1 MKGFSRPN
9 VAAKPKFTYQQK
21 CTQLFRAIRVESSA
35 EMKLEIHQPEEA
47 WESDPVW
54 KLIDDAAAPK
64 ASARFAEKTLR
75 AARTSTQNTV
85 WWKSLFGQT
94 PLAGLGAAA
103 ALTALAIAF
112 FPSSDNTP
120 FHEDALLV
128 QETEEIA
135 EMENLLTSIDHI
147 EELSD
152 SELIALIGY

>member
-1 MKGFSRPN
+1 
-9 VAAKPKFTYQQK
+9 
-21 CTQLFRAIRVESSA
+21 
-35 EMKLEIHQPEEA
+35 MKLEIHQPEEA

-54 KLIDDAAAPK
+54 KLIDDDAAPK
-64 ASARFAEKTLR
+64 ASARFAENTLR
-75 AARTSTQNTV
+75 AARTSTQNTA
-85 WWKSLFGQT
+85 WWKSWKSLFVPA

-112 FPSSDNTP
+112 FPNTENTP
-120 FHEDALLV
+120 FPEDALLG

-135 EMENLLTSIDHI
+135 EIENLITSIDHI

>member
-1 MKGFSRPN
+1 MKS
-9 VAAKPKFTYQQK
+9 K
-21 CTQLFRAIRVESSA
+21 ID
-35 EMKLEIHQPEEA
+35 QPEEA

-54 KLIDDAAAPK
+54 KLLDDSAAPK

-85 WWKSLFGQT
+85 WWKSLFVPR
-94 PLAGLGAAA
+94 PLAGLGTAA

-112 FPSSDNTP
+112 FPNTENAP
-120 FHEDALLV
+120 FPEDALLG

-135 EMENLLTSIDHI
+135 EIENLIASIDHI

>member
-1 MKGFSRPN
+1 MKS
-9 VAAKPKFTYQQK
+9 K
-21 CTQLFRAIRVESSA
+21 ID
-35 EMKLEIHQPEEA
+35 QPEEA

-54 KLIDDAAAPK
+54 KLLDDSAAPK

-85 WWKSLFGQT
+85 WWKSLFVPR
-94 PLAGLGAAA
+94 PLAGLGAAT
-103 ALTALAIAF
+103 ALAALAIAF
-112 FPSSDNTP
+112 FPNTENTP
-120 FHEDALLV
+120 FPEDALLG

-135 EMENLLTSIDHI
+135 EIENLIASIDHV